1 MLLSRKYFLLLA
13 PILPALF
20 VMASKSTVEKIP
32 TKPVYLSNFTA
43 QGTQRIIQIDMKNN
57 NSATSEKEIIPITA
71 QVSMP
76 FDFDGEL
83 EYKWLLSE
91 NIVLVHGAAN
101 GKISQL
107 KANKNYSLKIQVQG
121 FSTVENRQI
130 VLQISGNKNGRRLT
144 ADAIISSKMEDT
156 FESIVQ
162 NVEKIK
168 MEKRQ

>member
-1 MLLSRKYFLLLA
+1 M
-13 PILPALF
+13 
-20 VMASKSTVEKIP
+20 T
-32 TKPVYLSNFTA
+32 
-43 QGTQRIIQIDMKNN
+43 
-57 NSATSEKEIIPITA
+57 
-71 QVSMP
+71 
-76 FDFDGEL
+76 
-83 EYKWLLSE
+83 
-91 NIVLVHGAAN
+91 AN